1 MSDIRSGSRG
11 REFISTGR
19 GGAGNAIR
27 SPSRNNATG
36 TPKGIDPN
44 LQPGS
49 ERGRTVHPA
58 SGLHTVH
65 SAGSEGTEREGNK
78 ERSLSKNRIHTGRG
92 GAGNTRSP
100 SVSKR
105 DKEEERREEELEER
119 LVAERRGREEMAGK
133 GGSFGR
139 GGAGNMNQSRS
150 RSRSRQPSLT
160 RSSTSGPNTNSSPH
174 AHQGLHLN
182 HLLHHGGGGKGPGSP
197 AKNGHDGELS
207 KTTTR
212 SSSTYVA
219 SGRGGYGNIISA
231 DQMTP
236 EQRAQ
241 FEAEKLSDA
250 QILSRYRS
258 GHPHEIHSSG
268 RGGGG
273 NLAAPIETETEARM
287 AAISLEE
294 REVRDKVDAE
304 SARLGRTTG
313 HGGLGNYQPP
323 PIVEVDEEAGA
334 GGRGRQSNELNGGG
348 GGMMRKVMRS
358 LSRQSG
364 PRDRS
369 AVRG

>member
-36 TPKGIDPN
+36 TPGIDPN

-49 ERGRTVHPA
+49 ERGRTIHPA

-65 SAGSEGTEREGNK
+65 SAGSAGSEGNK
-78 ERSLSKNRIHTGRG
+78 EERSLSKNRIHTGRG

-160 RSSTSGPNTNSSPH
+160 RSSTSGPN
-174 AHQGLHLN
+174 AQGAGGGLHLN
-182 HLLHHGGGGKGPGSP
+182 HLLHHGGNKGSPGSP

-212 SSSTYVA
+212 SSSTYVV
-219 SGRGGYGNIISA
+219 
-231 DQMTP
+231 
-236 EQRAQ
+236 
-241 FEAEKLSDA
+241 
-250 QILSRYRS
+250 
-258 GHPHEIHSSG
+258 SSVFALPCRVSCG
-268 RGGGG
+268 
-273 NLAAPIETETEARM
+273 
-287 AAISLEE
+287 
-294 REVRDKVDAE
+294 
-304 SARLGRTTG
+304 
-313 HGGLGNYQPP
+313 
-323 PIVEVDEEAGA
+323 
-334 GGRGRQSNELNGGG
+334 
-348 GGMMRKVMRS
+348 
-358 LSRQSG
+358 
-364 PRDRS
+364 DRS
-369 AVRG
+369 RRC